1 MTTDKLFSIKK
12 LKTYFYGKTGFLN
25 LKKYEVKAVDNVN
38 LEINQNEI
46 LGLVGESGSGK
57 TTLGRTL
64 LRLAPHTSGEIFY
77 NDIDILKISQSEFRK
92 YRRDLQIIFQDPNSS
107 LNPRMTVGDL
117 LTEPLIEHRIISKK
131 ERRLKALELLEIIG
145 LSAEHI
151 DRYPHEFSGGQRQR
165 IVIGRAISLNPKF
178 VVCDEPVSALDVSIR
193 AQILNLMME
202 LKQKYQLTYLFI
214 THDISVVRF
223 IANRIAVMFAGNI
236 LELAE
241 NTELFDNPL
250 HPYTELLL
258 TSAPK
263 INIENKNS
271 KTKKTEQIENIKISS
286 SSCPFF
292 FRCEKKKERCAIEKP
307 KLQKIKTNH
316 FAACWFF

>member
-241 NTELFDNPL
+241 DTELFDNPL

-271 KTKKTEQIENIKISS
+271 KTKNNKQIENIKISS
-286 SSCPFF
+286 SGCPFF

-307 KLQKIKTNH
+307 KLQEIKTNH